1 MEVPMSDFLSEFEK
15 LTPEEQE
22 QLVQKSIAMQAR
34 QRQSQI
40 ARRDDPAVKAK
51 QKEAMKKQAE
61 RRKAINSL
69 AAKLGYE
76 VRTVDGEVCILK
88 DGEDVTA
95 DII

>member
-1 MEVPMSDFLSEFEK
+1 MSDFLSEFEK

-51 QKEAMKKQAE
+51 QKEAMK
-61 RRKAINSL
+61 
-69 AAKLGYE
+69 
-76 VRTVDGEVCILK
+76 
-88 DGEDVTA
+88 
-95 DII
+95 